1 MNSKDKQY
9 LIAIKSYIELKKI
22 LMTKMDYSSLIF
34 ILSKISDYKLVDRII
49 NEIQMMNFGKVSL
62 IIDDYLYDNQE
73 CPRLF
78 EIYDIK
84 QFDFEYINNVT
95 IDEIKDRLGVERI
108 NLYKMKDDAGN
119 TLQYLKHWEND
130 KRFSIVIHEQL
141 IYKIK
146 DNPNI
151 NLNVKKELICANL
164 GYYTKFTI
172 NEECKEVEYDDDEFI
187 DWNDDP
193 YMFGDYRNDTS
204 ENPYIDF
211 FGEGEEANDAYW
223 NKN

>member
-1 MNSKDKQY
+1 MQSKDKQY
-9 LIAIKSYIELKKI
+9 LLSIKSYIELKKTF
-22 LMTKMDYSSLIF
+22 MNQMDYSSLIF
-34 ILSKISDYKLVDRII
+34 ILAKVSDHDFVDKII
-49 NEIQMMNFGKVSL
+49 NEIQMMNYGKVSL
-62 IIDDYLYDNQE
+62 MIDNYLYDNHE
-73 CPRLF
+73 YSPLF
-78 EIYDIK
+78 EAYDIK
-84 QFDFEYINNVT
+84 QFDFDYINNVT
-95 IDEIKDRLGVERI
+95 IDEIKDRIGVERI
-108 NLYKMKDDAGN
+108 NLYKIKDDAGN

-130 KRFSIVIHEQL
+130 ERFSIVIHEQL

-146 DNPNI
+146 NNPNT

-172 NEECKEVEYDDDEFI
+172 NEAGKGKEYVNDDFI

-193 YMFGDYRNDTS
+193 YMFGDHRYDKS

-211 FGEGEEANDAYW
+211 FGEGDEANDAYS